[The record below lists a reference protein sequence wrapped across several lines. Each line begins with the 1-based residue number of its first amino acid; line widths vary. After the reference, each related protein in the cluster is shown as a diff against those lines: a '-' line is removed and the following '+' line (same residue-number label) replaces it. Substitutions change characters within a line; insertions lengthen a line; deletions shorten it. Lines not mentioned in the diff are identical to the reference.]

1 VRPRLL
7 VVAAGLLALVC
18 GLVLVLVHSG
28 PRRSGSNRTS
38 SEAFVVVIG
47 GGQQACQGLELLP
60 ADTGSLRLTIG
71 TYGHPGPPLSVRITG
86 PSGGALTSGSLAGGW
101 HEGIVS
107 IPVRH
112 VSNAAE
118 NAKVCLRNGAPG
130 TGSPL
135 AIAGAT
141 PDPGYSMTV
150 AGRPIPL
157 TRIRIDY
164 YRPGRESW
172 AQLLP
177 AIAHRMTL
185 GKSGL
190 IRHWAWLA
198 APLLM
203 LLAIGL
209 ALRALLAEPVSSRES
224 KA

>member
-18 GLVLVLVHSG
+18 GLALILVHSG
-28 PRRSGSNRTS
+28 PRRSGTNRTS

-60 ADTGSLRLTIG
+60 SDTGSLRFTIG
-71 TYGHPGPPLSVRITG
+71 TYGHRGPPLSVRITG

-112 VSNAAE
+112 VSNATE
-118 NAKVCLRNGAPG
+118 NAEVCLRNGAPG

-150 AGRPIPL
+150 AGRVVPL

-177 AIAHRMTL
+177 AIVHRMTL

-190 IRHWAWLA
+190 IRHWSWLA

-209 ALRALLAEPVSSRES
+209 ALRALLAEPVVGGES